1 MSSFKK
7 NRNSAKP
14 YSRPGAGDG
23 QWLHDK
29 APGVKT
35 GHAPAPARPSNSPS
49 SQLLVSNLHYEVT
62 PADLNSVFGQI
73 GTLVREPHIRYDR
86 SGRSTGTA
94 VISFETAA
102 EATKAQQQ
110 FDGLSAK
117 GQPMSI
123 SYHTV
128 ARRSV
133 SAPTTST
140 LLNRIQ
146 KQPLLNR
153 LGVDEPASKAK
164 PGPIRTKPA
173 RNGKATT
180 KPAPKKPKTAEDLD
194 KELEA
199 FMGDAE
205 PAQDVEMAQAA

>member
-7 NRNSAKP
+7 NQSSAKP
-14 YSRPGAGDG
+14 YSLQRPGGSDG

-29 APGVKT
+29 AP
-35 GHAPAPARPSNSPS
+35 ARPSHSPS

-94 VISFETAA
+94 VITFETAA
-102 EATKAQQQ
+102 EAAKAQQQ

-153 LGVDEPASKAK
+153 LGVDEPAPKAK
-164 PGPIRTKPA
+164 PHASHTRYSGPIRTKAP
-173 RNGKATT
+173 RNGKPTQTGA
-180 KPAPKKPKTAEDLD
+180 KKPKTAEDLD

-205 PAQDVEMAQAA
+205 PTQDVEMAA

>member
-1 MSSFKK
+1 MAA
-7 NRNSAKP
+7 RQ
-14 YSRPGAGDG
+14 GAWRQDR
-23 QWLHDK
+23 
-29 APGVKT
+29 T
-35 GHAPAPARPSNSPS
+35 RTSNSTS

-102 EATKAQQQ
+102 EAAKAQHTTT
-110 FDGLSAK
+110 DVGL

-153 LGVDEPASKAK
+153 LGRRTCFKSKTVRLFLTCLLCS
-164 PGPIRTKPA
+164 PSHTRYSGPIRTKPA
-173 RNGKATT
+173 RNGKPTT